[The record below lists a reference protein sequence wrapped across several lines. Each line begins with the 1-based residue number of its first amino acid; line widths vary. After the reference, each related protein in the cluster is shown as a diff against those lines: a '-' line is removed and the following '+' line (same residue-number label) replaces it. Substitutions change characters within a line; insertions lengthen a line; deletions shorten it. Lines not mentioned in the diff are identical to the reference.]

1 MILLRIQNHKMY
13 IQKHIK
19 SIILVVIIAV
29 SLYLS
34 SVIYLGWSDSIKLIK
49 NISATAWLSLISCSF
64 ASYLLRYFRWNY
76 FIKKLGFDI
85 SHKLHFFYY
94 LSGFAL
100 TITPAKV
107 GETIRSLYLFNHGV
121 SYPKSISAFFVERLL
136 DLAVV
141 TMLSSLL
148 LLQHAEYKIF
158 ILLLTIFIVSLI
170 FSLKFGYLQKVL
182 HYGISNIKVH
192 KIVNLLNHLNSLL
205 FNASIILKLP
215 SLSIGLLLGI
225 LAWSIQAAA
234 FYILLNELGFAI
246 ELHIAISI
254 YSIAL
259 LSGAVSFI
267 PGGIG
272 STEIVMAVF
281 LYYFGAPKD
290 IVIIAPIIIRI
301 TSLWFAVLV
310 GLMATISI
318 TKNVSKTN
326 S

>member
-1 MILLRIQNHKMY
+1 ML

-19 SIILVVIIAV
+19 SIILVVILAV
-29 SLYLS
+29 ALYLS
-34 SVIYLGWSDSIKLIK
+34 SVIYIGWDDSIKLIK

-64 ASYLLRYFRWNY
+64 ASYLLRYARWNY
-76 FIKKLGFDI
+76 FIKNLGFDI

-136 DLAVV
+136 DLTVV

-148 LLQHAEYKIF
+148 LLQHAEYKVF
-158 ILLLTIFIVSLI
+158 ILILTFFIIALI
-170 FSLKFGYLQKVL
+170 LSLKLGYLQKIL
-182 HYGISNIKVH
+182 DYGISTITFR
-192 KIVNLLNHLNSLL
+192 KIVSLLNSLTAL
-205 FNASIILKLP
+205 LNNASIMLKLP
-215 SLSIGLLLGI
+215 SLSIGLVLGI

-234 FYILLNELGFAI
+234 FYILLNELGFSI
-246 ELHIAISI
+246 QLHIAISI

-272 STEIVMAVF
+272 STEIVMGVF
-281 LYYFGAPKD
+281 LYYFGAPKEV
-290 IVIIAPIIIRI
+290 VILAPIIIRI
-301 TSLWFAVLV
+301 TSLWFAVLI

-318 TKNVSKTN
+318 TNKISETN
-326 S
+326 R